1 MGRGQV
7 PGAVGIGNAH
17 YNHLRTNRIPVHLAQ
32 LLDHTYYGGEEMA
45 VSVQQ
50 INNRIPLS
58 RTGFPAIGYIDPG
71 YFLCSFQDPGLE
83 TVDSADAD
91 LVIGLG

>member
-1 MGRGQV
+1 
-7 PGAVGIGNAH
+7 
-17 YNHLRTNRIPVHLAQ
+17 
-32 LLDHTYYGGEEMA
+32 MA

-58 RTGFPAIGYIDPG
+58 RTGFPAIGYIDPDLSL
-71 YFLCSFQDPGLE
+71 FIQDPGLE
-83 TVDSADAD
+83 TVDGADAD